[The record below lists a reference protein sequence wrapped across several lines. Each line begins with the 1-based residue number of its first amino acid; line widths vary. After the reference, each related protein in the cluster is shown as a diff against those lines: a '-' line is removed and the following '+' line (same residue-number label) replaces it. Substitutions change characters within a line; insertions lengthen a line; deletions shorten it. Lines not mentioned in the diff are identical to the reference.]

1 MIDESKLRMG
11 KVDGIWRIEI
21 IVPKW
26 VVRDVERDSGC
37 PHEPPLTSSS
47 YPTLKL
53 TSQLN
58 YGCSR
63 RIGDEIPEDPF
74 DGYAEFTF
82 SLVPHTDE
90 QPTP

>member
-1 MIDESKLRMG
+1 MYDQASRIG
-11 KVDGIWRIEI
+11 KVNGIWVVEI
-21 IVPKW
+21 VVPKW
-26 VVRDVERDSGC
+26 MVLDIMRDCGMKSL
-37 PHEPPLTSSS
+37 PP
-47 YPTLKL
+47 PTLRIK
-53 TSQLN
+53 SQLN